1 MIVRVLIA
9 LALLGGGI
17 EAQLSP
23 EGAEVDTLVF
33 ADVPVAVVAEQ
44 LGDSLFAPPA
54 RRARIFRD
62 HYGAPHI
69 YGQTDRDVAFG
80 FGFAQAESHLM
91 PMLLNFRQAR
101 GQRAEISGSAY
112 LEADYK
118 ALLWRI
124 HSLSGER
131 YGDIPKPARDYIEA
145 FVAGINHYIAINRRV
160 LPSWVQDV
168 SAVDVVAL
176 SRWILFLY
184 AEQSGLPELR
194 QKDLVATAPPLP
206 GSNQWAV
213 SGQRTTTGAPMFAM
227 DVQMPYA
234 GPFQMCEARLV
245 SQEGLRV
252 YGATFF
258 GWPAIF
264 AGHNDH
270 LTWSMTLNDID
281 VFDLFEERLDPAN
294 PRRYFYQDER
304 LRISSRRVEIRVRG
318 EPGQGVYEVEREL
331 LYTGRGPVYKMMDN
345 WAYSARTSMESQV
358 GVLSQLLAMN
368 KAAGLDDFRV
378 AMARLE
384 LPVFNVMYAD
394 VEGHLFYVFNGRS
407 PVRSD
412 AYDWRTAVP
421 GWTPETEWRG
431 IHTLSQLPQ
440 VLNPPSGFLQN
451 NNVAPDLV
459 TVESGIS
466 PGAFPPYLGWGS
478 FNHRGQRAL
487 NWLLVHRNIS
497 AEDMQRLLRDD
508 YLIDAE
514 ELKGLILRAYN
525 RAWAEIY
532 DPEGQVG
539 KAIHLLRAW
548 DNRASVSS
556 LGTALFL
563 TWKARFDPMLAQLPE
578 ASRRDVLALEK
589 IALVAL
595 RQAVEAMLAT
605 HGRLDVPW
613 GEIHVLTRGDATFP
627 MSGSTQGAAAL
638 RQTWVASGDQGAM
651 AITGGSA
658 FAMVVSLEQ
667 PVRAW
672 SALAFG
678 NSEDPASP
686 HFADQAALQ
695 SRNAFK
701 RVALDEADLRRDM
714 TSVATVPFEGAEL
727 ERQILKAHWRNR
739 LLPVEGDR

>member
-9 LALLGGGI
+9 LALLTVDVSAQPEES
-17 EAQLSP
+17 EAD
-23 EGAEVDTLVF
+23 ALVF
-33 ADVPVAVVAEQ
+33 ADVPVEVVAAQ

-54 RRARIFRD
+54 HKARIFRD
-62 HYGAPHI
+62 RFGVPHI

-80 FGFAQAESHLM
+80 FGFAQAESHLL

-101 GQRAEISGSAY
+101 GQRAEISGIAY
-112 LEADYK
+112 LETDYK

-131 YGDIPKPARDYIEA
+131 YGDIPKPVRDYIEA

-160 LPSWVQDV
+160 LPAWVQDV

-194 QKDLVATAPPLP
+194 QKELVPTVPPLP
-206 GSNQWAV
+206 GSNHWAV
-213 SGQRTTTGAPMFAM
+213 NGQRTTTGAPLFAM
-227 DVQMPYA
+227 DVQMPYD

-245 SQEGLRV
+245 SNEGLRV

-258 GWPAIF
+258 GWPVIF
-264 AGHNDH
+264 AGHNDRVA
-270 LTWSMTLNDID
+270 WSMTSSDID
-281 VFDLFEERLDPAN
+281 VFDLYEDRLDPAN

-304 LRISSRRVEIRVRG
+304 LRIASRQVKIRVRG
-318 EPGQGVYEVEREL
+318 EPGQGVYEVDREL
-331 LYTGRGPVYKMMDN
+331 LYTGRGPVYKMMDT

-358 GVLSQLLAMN
+358 GALAQVLAMN
-368 KAAGLDDFRV
+368 KAAGLDAFQ
-378 AMARLE
+378 MALAQLE
-384 LPVFNVMYAD
+384 LPLFNVMYAD
-394 VEGHLFYVFNGRS
+394 VEGNLFYVFNGRS

-431 IHTLSQLPQ
+431 IHPFSQLPQ

-451 NNVAPDLV
+451 NGVAPDLV
-459 TVESGIS
+459 TVDSGIS
-466 PGAFPPYLGWGS
+466 PGAFPPYLGWGT

-487 NWLLVHRNIS
+487 NWLLVHRSIS
-497 AEDMQRLLRDD
+497 AEDMRQVVRDD

-539 KAIHLLRAW
+539 KAIHLLRTW
-548 DNRASVSS
+548 DNRAGISS
-556 LGTALFL
+556 LGTVLFL

-589 IALVAL
+589 LALVAL
-595 RQAVEAMLAT
+595 RQAVEAMQAT
-605 HGRLDVPW
+605 YGRLDVPW
-613 GEIHVLTRGDATFP
+613 GEVHVLRRGDTAFQ
-627 MSGSTQGAAAL
+627 MGGSTQDAAAL
-638 RQTWVASGDQGAM
+638 HQTWVEVGDRGAM
-651 AITGGSA
+651 AMTGGSA
-658 FAMVVSLEQ
+658 FAMVVSLTQ

-678 NSEDPASP
+678 NSENPASP
-686 HFADQAALQ
+686 HFSDQAALQ

-701 RVALDEADLRRDM
+701 NMALDEMALRPEL
-714 TSVATVPFEGAEL
+714 TSVTTVPFEGEDL
-727 ERQILKAHWRNR
+727 EHQILKAHWRSR
-739 LLPVEGDR
+739 LLPDTENEDP